1 MAIIKPF
8 KAIRPTNEYVNM
20 VAELPY
26 DVMNREEA
34 KQIAKNNKYSFL
46 HIDRAEI
53 DLDDN
58 VNEHDEKVYL
68 KAKENL
74 DEFLNNN
81 VFMRDKDDAI
91 YIYRQ
96 IVNNRSQTGIVAC
109 VAVEDNF
116 NGVVKKHEYT
126 KPDKELDRTNHI
138 KYCNA
143 NTGNRSQTGIVACVA
158 VEDNFN
164 GVVKKHEYTKPD
176 KELDRT
182 NHIKYCNANTGT
194 ILLTYKN
201 QEEIDKIVD
210 YYVYFMPPI
219 YDFKTD
225 DNVTHT
231 IWKVEK
237 KRDIQ
242 DLIKEFDK
250 VENLYIADGHHRC
263 AAAENIA
270 LEERR
275 RNPNYTGEEEFN
287 YYTAMIAPDNKLHV
301 MDYNRVVKDLNGLTE
316 EEFLNK
322 IKEKFIVKETKN
334 NYKPNKKGQVG
345 MYLEDKWYTIEFGKE
360 YLESDNI
367 VDSLDISILQ
377 NHILDEILGIKN
389 PRTDKRI
396 DFIGGIRGLQE
407 IEKRVHEDMKVG
419 FLMYP
424 TDINE
429 LISIAD
435 ENKVMPAKST
445 WFEPKVR
452 CGLFLHEIN

>member
-1 MAIIKPF
+1 MANIKPF
-8 KAIRPTNEYVNM
+8 KAVRPANEYVNM

-34 KQIAKNNKYSFL
+34 KKIAKDNKYSYL

-58 VNEHDEKVYL
+58 INESDEQVYI

-74 DEFLNNN
+74 DTFMKKN
-81 VFMRDKDDAI
+81 VFVRDNQDAI
-91 YIYRQ
+91 YIYRE
-96 IVNNRSQTGIVAC
+96 IVNDRAQTGIVAC
-109 VAVEDNF
+109 VAIDDNI
-116 NGVVKKHEYT
+116 NG
-126 KPDKELDRTNHI
+126 I
-138 KYCNA
+138 
-143 NTGNRSQTGIVACVA
+143 
-158 VEDNFN
+158 
-164 GVVKKHEYTKPD
+164 VKKHEYTKPD

-194 ILLTYKN
+194 VLLTYKN
-201 QEEIDKIVD
+201 QEEIEKIID
-210 YYVYFMPPI
+210 YYVYFMTPI

-225 DNVTHT
+225 DDVIHT

-237 KRDIQ
+237 KRDIN
-242 DLIKEFDK
+242 DIVNEFAK

-275 RNPNYTGEEEFN
+275 KNPNYTGEEEFN
-287 YYTAMIAPDNKLHV
+287 YYTAMIAPHTDLKV
-301 MDYNRVVKDLNGLTE
+301 MDYNRVIKDLNGFTE
-316 EEFLNK
+316 DEFLNR
-322 IKEKFIVKETKN
+322 IKEKFIVREAKK
-334 NYKPNKKGQVG
+334 NYKPTRKGQVG
-345 MYLEDKWYTIEFGKE
+345 MYLNNKWYEIEFGKE
-360 YLESDNI
+360 YLQGRDVVET
-367 VDSLDISILQ
+367 LDISILQ

-396 DFIGGIRGLQE
+396 DFIGGIRGSKE
-407 IEKRVHEDMKVG
+407 IEKRVEDDMKVG

-424 TDINE
+424 THIEE
-429 LISIAD
+429 LISVAD
-435 ENKVMPAKST
+435 ENKIMPAKST

-452 CGLFLHEIN
+452 CGLFLHELN

>member
-8 KAIRPTNEYVNM
+8 KAVRPANEYVKM

-34 KQIAKNNKYSFL
+34 KKIAKGNKYSYL

-53 DLDDN
+53 DLDDKI
-58 VNEHDEKVYL
+58 NEHDEQVYV

-74 DEFLNNN
+74 DKFKKENIF
-81 VFMRDKDDAI
+81 VKDKEDAI
-91 YIYRQ
+91 YIYRE
-96 IVNNRSQTGIVAC
+96 IVNDRAQIGIVAC
-109 VAVEDNF
+109 VAVDDN
-116 NGVVKKHEYT
+116 
-126 KPDKELDRTNHI
+126 L
-138 KYCNA
+138 
-143 NTGNRSQTGIVACVA
+143 
-158 VEDNFN
+158 N

-194 ILLTYKN
+194 VLLTYKN
-201 QEEIDKIVD
+201 NEEIDKIMD
-210 YYVYFMPPI
+210 YYVYFMNPI

-231 IWKVEK
+231 VWKVEK
-237 KRDIQ
+237 ERDIN
-242 DLIKEFDK
+242 DLINEFKK
-250 VENLYIADGHHRC
+250 VGNLYIADGHHRC

-275 RNPNYTGEEEFN
+275 KNPNYTGEEEFN
-287 YYTAMIAPDNKLHV
+287 YYIAMISPDTNLKV
-301 MDYNRVVKDLNGLTE
+301 MDYNRVVKDLNNLTE

-322 IKEKFIVKETKN
+322 IKEKFILREVKE
-334 NYKPNKKGQVG
+334 NYKPDKKGHMG
-345 MYLEDKWYTIEFGKE
+345 MFLNDKWYEIEFGKE
-360 YLESDNI
+360 YLDKKDVVET
-367 VDSLDISILQ
+367 LDISILQ
-377 NHILDEILGIKN
+377 QYILDEILGIKN

-396 DFIGGIRGLQE
+396 DFIGGIRGTKE
-407 IEKRVHEDMKVG
+407 IERRVKEDMKVG

-424 TDINE
+424 THINE
-429 LISIAD
+429 LISVAD
-435 ENKVMPAKST
+435 ANEIMPAKST

-452 CGLFLHEIN
+452 CGLFLHELN

>member
-8 KAIRPTNEYVNM
+8 KAIRPTNEYVNK

-53 DLDDN
+53 DLDDD
-58 VNEHDEKVYL
+58 VNEHDEKVYI

-74 DEFLNNN
+74 NKFLNNN

-116 NGVVKKHEYT
+116 NGV
-126 KPDKELDRTNHI
+126 I
-138 KYCNA
+138 
-143 NTGNRSQTGIVACVA
+143 
-158 VEDNFN
+158 
-164 GVVKKHEYTKPD
+164 KKHEYTKPD

-210 YYVYFMPPI
+210 YYVYFIPPI

-225 DNVTHT
+225 DNVIHT

-275 RNPNYTGEEEFN
+275 KNPNYTGEEEFN

-301 MDYNRVVKDLNGLTE
+301 MDYNRVVKDLNGLNE
-316 EEFLNK
+316 EEFLDK
-322 IKEKFIVKETKN
+322 VKEKFIVKEATN
-334 NYKPNKKGQVG
+334 NYKPNKKGEVG
-345 MYLEDKWYTIEFGKE
+345 MYLGDKWYMIEFGKE
-360 YLESDNI
+360 YLENEDV

-377 NHILDEILGIKN
+377 NYILDEILGIKN
-389 PRTDKRI
+389 PRADKRI
-396 DFIGGIRGLQE
+396 DFIGGIRGAKE
-407 IEKRVHEDMKVG
+407 IEKRVHDDMEVG

-424 TDINE
+424 TDIKE

-435 ENKVMPAKST
+435 ENKIMPAKST

-452 CGLFLHEIN
+452 CGLFLHEIS

>member
-8 KAIRPTNEYVNM
+8 KAVRPANEYVKM

-34 KQIAKNNKYSFL
+34 KKIAKGNKYSYL

-53 DLDDN
+53 DLDDKI
-58 VNEHDEKVYL
+58 NEHDEQVYV

-74 DEFLNNN
+74 DKFKKENIF
-81 VFMRDKDDAI
+81 VKDKEDAI
-91 YIYRQ
+91 YIYRE
-96 IVNNRSQTGIVAC
+96 IVNDRAQIGIVAC
-109 VAVEDNF
+109 VAVDDN
-116 NGVVKKHEYT
+116 
-126 KPDKELDRTNHI
+126 L
-138 KYCNA
+138 
-143 NTGNRSQTGIVACVA
+143 
-158 VEDNFN
+158 N

-194 ILLTYKN
+194 VLLTYKN
-201 QEEIDKIVD
+201 NEEIDKIMD
-210 YYVYFMPPI
+210 YYVYFMNPI

-231 IWKVEK
+231 VWKVEK
-237 KRDIQ
+237 ERDIN
-242 DLIKEFDK
+242 DLINEFKK
-250 VENLYIADGHHRC
+250 VGNLYIADGHHRC

-275 RNPNYTGEEEFN
+275 KNPNYTGEEEFN
-287 YYTAMIAPDNKLHV
+287 YYIAMISPDTNLKV
-301 MDYNRVVKDLNGLTE
+301 MDYNRVVKDLNNLTE

-322 IKEKFIVKETKN
+322 IKEKFILREVKE
-334 NYKPNKKGQVG
+334 NYKPDKKGHMG
-345 MYLEDKWYTIEFGKE
+345 MFLNDKWYEIEFGKE
-360 YLESDNI
+360 YLDKKDVVET
-367 VDSLDISILQ
+367 LDISILQ
-377 NHILDEILGIKN
+377 QYILDEILGIKN

-396 DFIGGIRGLQE
+396 DFIGGIRGAKE
-407 IEKRVHEDMKVG
+407 IERRVKEDMKVG

-424 TDINE
+424 THINE
-429 LISIAD
+429 LISVAD
-435 ENKVMPAKST
+435 ANEIMPAKST

-452 CGLFLHEIN
+452 CGLFLLR

>member
-74 DEFLNNN
+74 NEFLNNN

-96 IVNNRSQTGIVAC
+96 IVN
-109 VAVEDNF
+109 
-116 NGVVKKHEYT
+116 
-126 KPDKELDRTNHI
+126 
-138 KYCNA
+138 
-143 NTGNRSQTGIVACVA
+143 NRSQTGIVACVA

-407 IEKRVHEDMKVG
+407 IEKRVHDDMKVG

>member
-74 DEFLNNN
+74 NEFLNNN
-81 VFMRDKDDAI
+81 VFMRDKDDSI

-96 IVNNRSQTGIVAC
+96 IVN
-109 VAVEDNF
+109 
-116 NGVVKKHEYT
+116 
-126 KPDKELDRTNHI
+126 
-138 KYCNA
+138 
-143 NTGNRSQTGIVACVA
+143 NRSQTGIVACVA

-322 IKEKFIVKETKN
+322 IKEKFIIKETKN
-334 NYKPNKKGQVG
+334 NYKPNKKGEVG
-345 MYLEDKWYTIEFGKE
+345 MYLKDKWYTIEFGKE

-396 DFIGGIRGLQE
+396 DFIGGIRGLKE
-407 IEKRVHEDMKVG
+407 IEKRVHDDMKVG

-429 LISIAD
+429 LISVAD

>member
-8 KAIRPTNEYVNM
+8 KAVRPANEYVKM

-34 KQIAKNNKYSFL
+34 KKIAKGNKYSYL

-53 DLDDN
+53 DLDDKI
-58 VNEHDEKVYL
+58 NEHDEQVYV

-74 DEFLNNN
+74 DKFKKENIF
-81 VFMRDKDDAI
+81 VKDKEDAI
-91 YIYRQ
+91 YIYRE
-96 IVNNRSQTGIVAC
+96 IVNDRAQIGIVAC
-109 VAVEDNF
+109 VAVDDN
-116 NGVVKKHEYT
+116 
-126 KPDKELDRTNHI
+126 L
-138 KYCNA
+138 
-143 NTGNRSQTGIVACVA
+143 
-158 VEDNFN
+158 N

-194 ILLTYKN
+194 VLLTYKN
-201 QEEIDKIVD
+201 NEEIDKIMD
-210 YYVYFMPPI
+210 YYVYFMNPI

-231 IWKVEK
+231 VWKVEK
-237 KRDIQ
+237 ERDIN
-242 DLIKEFDK
+242 DLINEFKK
-250 VENLYIADGHHRC
+250 VGNLYIADGHHRC

-275 RNPNYTGEEEFN
+275 KNPNYTGEEEFN
-287 YYTAMIAPDNKLHV
+287 YYIAMISPDTNLKV
-301 MDYNRVVKDLNGLTE
+301 MDYNRVVKDLNNLTE

-322 IKEKFIVKETKN
+322 IKEKFILREVKE
-334 NYKPNKKGQVG
+334 NYKPDKKGHMG
-345 MYLEDKWYTIEFGKE
+345 MFLNDKWYEIEFGKE
-360 YLESDNI
+360 YLDKKD
-367 VDSLDISILQ
+367 VATLQ
-377 NHILDEILGIKN
+377 QYILDEILGIKN

-396 DFIGGIRGLQE
+396 DFIGGIRGAKE
-407 IEKRVHEDMKVG
+407 IERRVKEDMKVG

-424 TDINE
+424 THINE
-429 LISIAD
+429 LISVAD
-435 ENKVMPAKST
+435 ANEIMPAKST

-452 CGLFLHEIN
+452 CGLFLHELN

>member
-26 DVMNREEA
+26 DVINREEA

-74 DEFLNNN
+74 NEFLNNN

-96 IVNNRSQTGIVAC
+96 IVN
-109 VAVEDNF
+109 
-116 NGVVKKHEYT
+116 
-126 KPDKELDRTNHI
+126 
-138 KYCNA
+138 
-143 NTGNRSQTGIVACVA
+143 NRSQTGIVACVA

-396 DFIGGIRGLQE
+396 DFIGGIRGLKE
-407 IEKRVHEDMKVG
+407 IEKRVHDDMKVG

>member
-8 KAIRPTNEYVNM
+8 KAVRPANEYVKM

-34 KQIAKNNKYSFL
+34 KKIAKGNKYSYL

-53 DLDDN
+53 DLDDKI
-58 VNEHDEKVYL
+58 NEHDEQVYV

-74 DEFLNNN
+74 DKFKKENIF
-81 VFMRDKDDAI
+81 VKDKEDAI
-91 YIYRQ
+91 YIYRE
-96 IVNNRSQTGIVAC
+96 IVNDRAQIGIVAC
-109 VAVEDNF
+109 VAVDDN
-116 NGVVKKHEYT
+116 
-126 KPDKELDRTNHI
+126 L
-138 KYCNA
+138 
-143 NTGNRSQTGIVACVA
+143 
-158 VEDNFN
+158 N

-194 ILLTYKN
+194 VLLTYKDN
-201 QEEIDKIVD
+201 EEIDKIMD
-210 YYVYFMPPI
+210 YYVYFMNPI

-225 DNVTHT
+225 DGVTHT
-231 IWKVEK
+231 VWKVEK
-237 KRDIQ
+237 ERDINN
-242 DLIKEFDK
+242 LINEFKK
-250 VENLYIADGHHRC
+250 VGNLYIADGHHRC

-275 RNPNYTGEEEFN
+275 KNPNYTGEEEFN
-287 YYTAMIAPDNKLHV
+287 YYIAMISPDTNLKV
-301 MDYNRVVKDLNGLTE
+301 MDYNRVVKDLNNLTE

-322 IKEKFIVKETKN
+322 IKEKFILREVKE
-334 NYKPNKKGQVG
+334 NYKPDKKGHMG
-345 MYLEDKWYTIEFGKE
+345 MFLNDKWYEIEFGKE
-360 YLESDNI
+360 YLDKKDVVET
-367 VDSLDISILQ
+367 LDISILQ
-377 NHILDEILGIKN
+377 QYILDEILGIKN

-396 DFIGGIRGLQE
+396 DFIGGIRGAKE
-407 IEKRVHEDMKVG
+407 IERRVKEDMKVG

-424 TDINE
+424 THIDE
-429 LISIAD
+429 LISVAD

-452 CGLFLHEIN
+452 CGIFLHELN

>member
-8 KAIRPTNEYVNM
+8 KAVRPANEYVKM

-34 KQIAKNNKYSFL
+34 KKIAKGNKYSYL

-53 DLDDN
+53 DLDDKI
-58 VNEHDEKVYL
+58 NEHDEQVYV

-74 DEFLNNN
+74 DKFKKENIF
-81 VFMRDKDDAI
+81 VKDKEDAI
-91 YIYRQ
+91 YIYRE
-96 IVNNRSQTGIVAC
+96 IVNDRAQIGIVAC
-109 VAVEDNF
+109 VAVDDN
-116 NGVVKKHEYT
+116 
-126 KPDKELDRTNHI
+126 L
-138 KYCNA
+138 
-143 NTGNRSQTGIVACVA
+143 
-158 VEDNFN
+158 N

-194 ILLTYKN
+194 VLLTYKN
-201 QEEIDKIVD
+201 NEEIDKIMD
-210 YYVYFMPPI
+210 YYVYFMNPI

-231 IWKVEK
+231 VWKVEK
-237 KRDIQ
+237 ERDIN
-242 DLIKEFDK
+242 DLINEFKK
-250 VENLYIADGHHRC
+250 VGNLYIADGHHRC

-275 RNPNYTGEEEFN
+275 KNPKYSGEEVFN
-287 YYTAMIAPDNKLHV
+287 YYIAMISPDTNLKV
-301 MDYNRVVKDLNGLTE
+301 MDYNRVVKDLNNLTE

-322 IKEKFIVKETKN
+322 IKEKFILREVKE
-334 NYKPNKKGQVG
+334 NYKPDKKGHMG
-345 MYLEDKWYTIEFGKE
+345 MFLNDKWYEIEFGKE
-360 YLESDNI
+360 YLDKKDVVET
-367 VDSLDISILQ
+367 LDISILQ
-377 NHILDEILGIKN
+377 QYILDEILGIKN

-396 DFIGGIRGLQE
+396 DFIGGIRGAKE
-407 IEKRVHEDMKVG
+407 IERRVKEDMKVG

-424 TDINE
+424 THINE
-429 LISIAD
+429 LISVAD
-435 ENKVMPAKST
+435 ANEIMPAKST

-452 CGLFLHEIN
+452 CGLFLHELN